1 MAFNYEKYLR
11 TENLPH
17 IWCPGCGHGIVL
29 KAMLRAIDRCE
40 WEKNDTV
47 IVSGIGCAS
56 RLPAYVDFNTLHTTH
71 GRALPFA
78 TGIKM
83 VKPHLNVV
91 VVSGDGD
98 ALAIGGNHFLHAC
111 RRNIDMTLIIF
122 NNYIYG
128 MTGGQRSP
136 STPTGARTS
145 TTPYGNPH
153 PNFDLLGL
161 SKSAGATYV
170 ARSTAYHVKHME
182 RMIRGG
188 LQHKGFSMVEIL
200 EDCPTGYGRRNK
212 LRSPV
217 EMLRLWKERCVT
229 LEKAGRMDQE
239 EVQGKILIGKYYEV
253 ERPDFTE
260 EYNRMI
266 ASTREAKR

>member
-1 MAFNYEKYLR
+1 MGFNYEKYLR

-29 KAMLRAIDRCE
+29 KGLLRAVDKVG
-40 WEKNDTV
+40 WEKNDIV
-47 IVSGIGCAS
+47 VVSGIGCAS

-83 VKPHLNVV
+83 VRPNLNVV

-136 STPTGARTS
+136 STPSGSRTS

-153 PNFDLLGL
+153 PTFDVLGL
-161 SKSAGATYV
+161 AKSAGATYV
-170 ARSTAYHVKHME
+170 ARSTAYHVKHTE
-182 RMIRGG
+182 RMIKGAFE
-188 LQHKGFSMVEIL
+188 HKGFAVVEVL
-200 EDCPTGYGRRNK
+200 EDCPTAYGRRNK
-212 LRSPV
+212 MRTPV
-217 EMLRLWKERCVT
+217 EMLQRWKDVAVT
-229 LEKAGRMDQE
+229 FEKAEQMTGE
-239 EVQGKILIGKYYEV
+239 ELEGKTLIGLYYQV
-253 ERPDFTE
+253 DRPDFAE
-260 EYNRMI
+260 EYGRMVRATME
-266 ASTREAKR
+266 ASR